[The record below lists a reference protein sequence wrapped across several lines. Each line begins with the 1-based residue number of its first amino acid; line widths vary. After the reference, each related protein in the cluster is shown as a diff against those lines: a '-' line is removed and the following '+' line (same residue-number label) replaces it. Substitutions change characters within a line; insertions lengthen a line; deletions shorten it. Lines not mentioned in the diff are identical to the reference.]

1 MTRDEK
7 VTRLIQLLK
16 EENPGYAVI
25 QIPDGAEERRRLLRS
40 LMNVRWPGEASP
52 EYLGFR
58 MSCCRKRRG
67 RKGSYSR
74 KSSRQSG
81 RHFQRQNFGTGTGLP
96 SGRETSPGLR
106 RTPLS
111 MRPTASC
118 WGVLFLPRL
127 YRQCHPFRG
136 RDPAPQRMR
145 PDHGRRRPGRENRT
159 GQDHS
164 RL

>member
-25 QIPDGAEERRRLLRS
+25 EIPDGAEERRRLLRS

-52 EYLGFR
+52 EYLGLQDDLLQEEAR
-58 MSCCRKRRG
+58 E
-67 RKGSYSR
+67 KGIV
-74 KSSRQSG
+74 Q
-81 RHFQRQNFGTGTGLP
+81 P
-96 SGRETSPGLR
+96 EEIPAVWETFPEAELR
-106 RTPLS
+106 NGDRIALWQGDIT
-111 MRPTASC
+111 
-118 WGVLFLPRL
+118 RL
-127 YRQCHPFRG
+127 AADAIVNAANSQLLGCFVPCHGCIAFRG